1 MYISSKNEEL
11 VEKKEKCAEI
21 IDDVKQKLQKI
32 NKEEAAYI
40 NLYQKRVEDIKLAI
54 ADVMKQFSELE
65 NMVPSFME
73 NKRVENQQ
81 HLEKLALKFKDELQS
96 IEKENEEMLAKLK
109 EKRLEM
115 VAELAEQTG
124 NIISG
129 YNASINEVNSGIYE
143 LERTY
148 RVLIKDELQ
157 KHKDLV
163 QKIKDIKEQIA
174 KQNEESFKLLS
185 EENATYKE
193 KSQELNKEYKL
204 SENDLSQ
211 KYKPFLS
218 DSLAELVKLEE
229 TRKTTI
235 SEIDLFRNKI
245 NHIDE
250 EIASQRDNILLE
262 YLVRIKEI
270 ARDYEKSLNQN
281 KQDLKNDDILK
292 SSIVDIFKN
301 IF

>member
-1 MYISSKNEEL
+1 ML
-11 VEKKEKCAEI
+11 FCR
-21 IDDVKQKLQKI
+21 I
-32 NKEEAAYI
+32 NYLLLILLPTNI

-157 KHKDLV
+157 KKFGISSE
-163 QKIKDIKEQIA
+163 KIILCKPLYIKEFYA
-174 KQNEESFKLLS
+174 
-185 EENATYKE
+185 
-193 KSQELNKEYKL
+193 
-204 SENDLSQ
+204 
-211 KYKPFLS
+211 
-218 DSLAELVKLEE
+218 
-229 TRKTTI
+229 
-235 SEIDLFRNKI
+235 
-245 NHIDE
+245 
-250 EIASQRDNILLE
+250 
-262 YLVRIKEI
+262 
-270 ARDYEKSLNQN
+270 
-281 KQDLKNDDILK
+281 
-292 SSIVDIFKN
+292 
-301 IF
+301 